1 MRYIVDGYPDA
12 LKTLVR
18 AVEIKDHYTHGHSER
33 TSRLAVQLGLRMGIP
48 SDTLRALARGAY
60 LHDVGKIAI
69 PDEILNKP
77 GRLTP
82 DERTVI
88 ETHPEV
94 GYEPVAPSRSP
105 AEAPPVG
112 LHHPERWA
120 GGGYPSSPPRTDLP
134 PNPRLA
140 ASTQDE

>member
-1 MRYIVDGYPDA
+1 MRHIVDGYPDA

-33 TSRLAVQLGLRMGIP
+33 TSRLAVQLGLRMGMP

-82 DERTVI
+82 DERTVL

-94 GYEPVAPSRSP
+94 GSELLPPSRSL
-105 AEAPPVG
+105 AEATPVVP
-112 LHHPERWA
+112 HHPDPLDGRA
-120 GGGYPSSPPRTDLP
+120 PPPTP
-134 PNPRLA
+134 PP
-140 ASTQDE
+140 

>member
-1 MRYIVDGYPDA
+1 MVHILDGYPDA

-18 AVEIKDHYTHGHSER
+18 AVVIKDYYTHGHSER
-33 TSRLAVQLGLRMGIP
+33 ASRLAVQLGLRMGMP

-88 ETHPEV
+88 ETHPDV
-94 GYEPVAPSRSP
+94 GHQLVAPPRSLADALP
-105 AEAPPVG
+105 VLLPHPEPWDVASYPHSPPGPPTPPPPPVR
-112 LHHPERWA
+112 P
-120 GGGYPSSPPRTDLP
+120 
-134 PNPRLA
+134 
-140 ASTQDE
+140 

>member
-1 MRYIVDGYPDA
+1 MRHIVDGYPDA

-33 TSRLAVQLGLRMGIP
+33 TSRLAVQLGLRMGMP

-77 GRLTP
+77 GRLPP
-82 DERTVI
+82 DARTVNP
-88 ETHPEV
+88 TPPEM
-94 GYEPVAPSRSP
+94 GYELADPSRSLAQALP
-105 AEAPPVG
+105 AVP
-112 LHHPERWA
+112 
-120 GGGYPSSPPRTDLP
+120 
-134 PNPRLA
+134 
-140 ASTQDE
+140 

>member
-1 MRYIVDGYPDA
+1 MRHIVDGYPDA

-33 TSRLAVQLGLRMGIP
+33 TSRLAVQLGLRMGMP

-94 GYEPVAPSRSP
+94 GYELVAPSRSL
-105 AEAPPVG
+105 AEALPSVLP
-112 LHHPERWA
+112 HPQA
-120 GGGYPSSPPRTDLP
+120 LDGGRYPSSRRRPHLP
-134 PNPRLA
+134 PL
-140 ASTQDE
+140 

>member
-1 MRYIVDGYPDA
+1 MRHIVDGYPDA

-60 LHDVGKIAI
+60 LPAVGKIAI
-69 PDEILNKP
+69 PDEIPNKH

-82 DERTVI
+82 HDRTVI
-88 ETHPEV
+88 ETPPEV
-94 GYEPVAPSRSP
+94 GYELVPPPPSP
-105 AEAPPVG
+105 PHAPPT
-112 LHHPERWA
+112 LH
-120 GGGYPSSPPRTDLP
+120 
-134 PNPRLA
+134 
-140 ASTQDE
+140 

>member
-33 TSRLAVQLGLRMGIP
+33 TSRLAVQLGLRMGMP
-48 SDTLRALARGAY
+48 SDTLRALARCAY

-69 PDEILNKP
+69 PDEILKQP

-82 DERTVI
+82 DERPVI
-88 ETHPEV
+88 ATPTAV
-94 GYEPVAPSRSP
+94 GYAPVSPSRPPPQAPTARLHPP
-105 AEAPPVG
+105 ASG
-112 LHHPERWA
+112 
-120 GGGYPSSPPRTDLP
+120 
-134 PNPRLA
+134 
-140 ASTQDE
+140 